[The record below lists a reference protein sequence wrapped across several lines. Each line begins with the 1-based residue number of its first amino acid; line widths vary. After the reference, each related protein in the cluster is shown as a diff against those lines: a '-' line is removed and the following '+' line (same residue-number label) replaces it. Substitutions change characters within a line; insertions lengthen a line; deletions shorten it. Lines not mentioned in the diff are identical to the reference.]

1 MRNCIL
7 IGLLLT
13 GAAALLAQRDQ
24 PRGTAGVFDYY
35 VLSLSW
41 SPQHCSTP
49 AGQRDRDQCGGGR
62 QYNFVVHGL
71 WPQYERSWPQFCD
84 NTRVP
89 RNLAETML
97 PLMPSLNL
105 IFHEWQKHGTCS
117 GLSQQQYFETIKRA
131 RSHIKIPA
139 EYQSPRDA
147 LRVKPEAMKAKFV
160 AANPGLKENMF
171 GLNCSGRFLAEV
183 DVCMTKDLNFRAC
196 SRDVRDNCQAEF
208 IVQPV
213 R

>member
-1 MRNCIL
+1 MRKFIL
-7 IGLLLT
+7 LSLLVVT
-13 GAAALLAQRDQ
+13 ALAVFAQRDQ
-24 PRGTAGVFDYY
+24 PRGNAGVFDYY

-49 AGQRDRDQCGGGR
+49 AGDRDREQCGGGG

-84 NTRVP
+84 DSRVP
-89 RNLAETML
+89 RGLAEGML

-105 IFHEWQKHGTCS
+105 IYHEWKKHGTCS
-117 GLSQQQYFETIKRA
+117 GLSQEKYFDTVKQA
-131 RSHIKIPA
+131 RSKIKIPND
-139 EYQSPRDA
+139 YLSPRNA
-147 LRVKPEAMKAKFV
+147 LRITPGEMKAKFT
-160 AANPGLKENMF
+160 AANPALKENMF
-171 GLNCSGRFLAEV
+171 GVNCSGRFLVEV

-196 SRDVRDNCQAEF
+196 SRDVRDNCPAEF